1 MSFKDFDVS
10 MAIPGLPFNGETLE
24 KHSLGG
30 SESAAVY
37 MAKALAREGT
47 RVTVFCNT
55 NEPGQDAEGA
65 RYMPLALWS
74 RYSKGTPHDVS
85 IVQRLPELFSQR
97 SSSRLNLL
105 WCHDLAHGRAQ
116 GSVKAVSWNI
126 DKVLVLSEFMR
137 EQYAK
142 THGYETDHLYLTRN
156 GIDLATFKDAE
167 GDLRNQMGRI
177 ERDYKRLIYVSR
189 PERGL
194 DVLLRDV
201 MPKLLERD
209 PEIRLAIGGYENQVP
224 HMAVL
229 YEECDRLAARLGD
242 RVERLKPLTK
252 KELYREYMLSGAYVY
267 PTPSP
272 HAKRFREISCI
283 TAMECLAAGLPFVAS
298 DAGALRET
306 VGEPCGEMLVPLKD
320 GLPDVDGFVEKVLAT
335 INDSVVRDRVV
346 HAGRERASLLDWS
359 GVAKDWLEM
368 FEREIRAGNSNQ
380 ERAVRYFWRT
390 SDIVAAKLV
399 INTTTGM
406 HPSATELLEPWFF
419 MDEPEGYRK
428 QYERIGPDHGDGVY
442 ESAPYEPRFKVLTTF
457 FTERTDIKTVID
469 YGCAHGAYAVRLA
482 ERFPNLHILGL
493 DIDHTSVEMARKYAA
508 EPYKVSDRA
517 EFQTLDVMSPQKD
530 DEQLHGSAD
539 CVLMQEVLEHVAEP
553 WTLATRVEKFS
564 RKGGRVHITVP
575 FGPWEYDSY
584 HTYKH
589 RCHVW
594 HFDRHDITDMF
605 GKKPKVKVDAF
616 YHGDGNHTGEA
627 LGWWIVTYEADHEP
641 VGAIDMERKLWL
653 QRPRQSVTVGMI
665 AGPGCEET
673 IAWTLRSVYHVADEI
688 VIGDTGMGPAL
699 KDMLQML
706 ENENPLWRWP
716 QKVRVIDAPD
726 PKKVGFDT
734 SRNTVL
740 DASAMDWFMWI
751 DTDERFIGVPA
762 LWKYLRENIFH
773 GYGIRQHHF
782 AVDTNFQ
789 PDMPVRLFRRRP
801 YKGDAM
807 RFYGSIHEHPELKM
821 NEGPGPIVVLS
832 DIHIAHPG
840 YLTEEVRQRRFLR
853 NWPLLKLD
861 QERNPTRVLSK
872 HMLMRDN
879 MHLVRY
885 TLGQNG
891 NRVDQDVDRLCRE
904 TIALYR
910 EYFMGKPGYTN
921 TDSLQYY
928 SEALKVVGEGF
939 DVAWQFEAAID
950 KDPQVNGT
958 SFYRFANTQDLLSV
972 VNFMVKEKTEKFDAE
987 YY

>member
-1 MSFKDFDVS
+1 MSFKDFDIS
-10 MAIPGLPFNGETLE
+10 MAVPGLPFNGESLE

-30 SESAAVY
+30 SETAAVY
-37 MAKALAREGT
+37 MAKALAKAGA

-55 NEPGQDAEGA
+55 AEPGQDVEGA
-65 RYMPLALWS
+65 RYMPLGLWS

-85 IVQRLPELFSQR
+85 IVQRLSDLFSQR

-105 WCHDLAHGRAQ
+105 WCHDLAHGRSQ

-142 THGYETDHLYLTRN
+142 THGYEGDHLYLTRN
-156 GIDLATFKDAE
+156 GVDLETFKAAE
-167 GDLRNQMGRI
+167 ISLRNQMGRI
-177 ERDYKRLIYVSR
+177 ERDYKRLVYVSR

-209 PEIRLAIGGYENQVP
+209 PEIRLAIGGYENPVP
-224 HMAVL
+224 NLAAL
-229 YEECDRLAARLGD
+229 YEECDRLAAKLGD
-242 RVERLKPLTK
+242 RVERLPPLAK
-252 KELYREYMLSGAYVY
+252 KDLYREYMLSGVYVY

-272 HAKRFREISCI
+272 HMRKFREISCI

-320 GLPDVDGFVEKVLAT
+320 GLPDVDGIVEKTLLMMNSGVE
-335 INDSVVRDRVV
+335 RDRVV

-368 FEREIRAGNSNQ
+368 FERELRAGNSNP

-390 SDIVAAKLV
+390 SDIVAAKQIL
-399 INTTTGM
+399 NTTTGM
-406 HPSATELLEPWFF
+406 DPSLETLLEPWFF

-428 QYERIGPDHGDGVY
+428 QYERIGLTHGPNLDPT
-442 ESAPYEPRFKVLTTF
+442 ATEPRFKLIEKF
-457 FTERTDIKTVID
+457 LGEHKDISTVID
-469 YGCAHGAYAVRLA
+469 YGCAHGGIAVNLALKFPRL
-482 ERFPNLHILGL
+482 NILGL
-493 DIDHTSVEMARKYAA
+493 DIDKHGIDLARRYAA
-508 EPYKVSDRA
+508 EKGVSERA
-517 EFQTLDVMSPQKD
+517 EFQILDVMNP
-530 DEQLHGSAD
+530 SAD
-539 CVLMQEVLEHVAEP
+539 DGALAGSGQCALIVEVLEHVTEP
-553 WTLATRVEKFS
+553 WTVAERVEKLVA
-564 RKGGRVHITVP
+564 KGGKVYITVP

-584 HTYKH
+584 HTYPH

-594 HFDRHDITDMF
+594 HFDRHDLTDMF
-605 GKKPKVKVDAF
+605 GDKPKMKVDAF
-616 YHGDGNHTGEA
+616 YQGDGIHSGEA
-627 LGWWIVTYEADHEP
+627 LGLWIVSYEADHEP
-641 VGAIDMERKLWL
+641 VRRIDVERKLWL
-653 QRPRQSVTVGMI
+653 QRPRQTVSVGMI

-673 IAWTLRSVYHVADEI
+673 IAWTLRSVYHIADEI

-706 ENENPLWRWP
+706 DNENPLWSWP
-716 QKVRVIDAPD
+716 QKVRVVDAPD
-726 PKKVGFDT
+726 PKRVGFDV
-734 SRNTVL
+734 SRNAVL
-740 DASAMDWFMWI
+740 DASRMDWFMWI
-751 DTDERFIGVPA
+751 DTDERFIGATA
-762 LWKYLRENIFH
+762 LWKYLRENLYH
-773 GYGIRQHHF
+773 GYGVRQHHF

-801 YKGDAM
+801 LDGQTM
-807 RFYGSIHEHPELKM
+807 RFHGAIHEHPELKM

-832 DIHIAHPG
+832 DIHIAHTG
-840 YLTEEVRQRRFLR
+840 YLIEEVRQRRFLR
-853 NWPLLKLD
+853 NWPLLKMD

-879 MHLVRY
+879 IHLVRY

-891 NRVDQDVDRLCRE
+891 QRVDPDVERLCRE
-904 TIALYR
+904 TVALYR

-928 SEALKVVGEGF
+928 SEALKVLGEGF

-972 VNFMVKEKTEKFDAE
+972 VNFMVKEKAEKFDAE